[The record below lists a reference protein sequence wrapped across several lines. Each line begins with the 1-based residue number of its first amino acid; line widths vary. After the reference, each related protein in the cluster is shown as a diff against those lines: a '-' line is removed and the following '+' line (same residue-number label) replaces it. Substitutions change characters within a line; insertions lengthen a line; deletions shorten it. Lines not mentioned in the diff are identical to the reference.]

1 MDLLDLHGD
10 GVNLPDLH
18 GGKPI
23 PPSIREDM
31 DLLDIHEDGVNSP
44 DLHGD
49 GVNSTPFLMER
60 GECPHQEPLGIQ
72 HLIGEVC
79 RSLHRA

>member
-49 GVNSTPFLMER
+49 GVNLPDLREKGIYPIFLERVLLLMER
-60 GECPHQEPLGIQ
+60 
-72 HLIGEVC
+72 
-79 RSLHRA
+79 A

>member
-31 DLLDIHEDGVNSP
+31 DLLDIHEDGVNLP
-44 DLHGD
+44 DLREKGIYPIFLER
-49 GVNSTPFLMER
+49 VLLLMER
-60 GECPHQEPLGIQ
+60 
-72 HLIGEVC
+72 
-79 RSLHRA
+79 A